1 MKRIVILSFVLVS
14 LLTSIW
20 MVYTI
25 INRNSTDNTVRLN
38 IEALASSEAYYL
50 ADCLYESSMGSTYEV
65 NFFCLDD
72 GSGYELRECKYR
84 YRIRSTRSGKCV
96 CEEQ

>member
-1 MKRIVILSFVLVS
+1 MKRIVFLSFVLVS

-38 IEALASSEAYYL
+38 IEALASSEGYVL
-50 ADCLYESSMGSTYEV
+50 GDCVYKSSRGNLYEIRI
-65 NFFCLDD
+65 FCLDD
-72 GSGYELRECKYR
+72 GSGYELRECKPGYGEPSSH
-84 YRIRSTRSGKCV
+84 YWKCV
-96 CEEQ
+96 IEN

>member
-25 INRNSTDNTVRLN
+25 INRNSTDNTIRLN
-38 IEALASSEAYYL
+38 IEALASSEGYQL
-50 ADCLYESSMGSTYEV
+50 GDCIYKSSVGYENEFHIY
-65 NFFCLDD
+65 CLDD
-72 GSGYELRECKYR
+72 ESGYQLRECKYGYGKPSAR
-84 YRIRSTRSGKCV
+84 RGKCV
-96 CEEQ
+96 IEN

>member
-25 INRNSTDNTVRLN
+25 INRNSTDNTIRLN
-38 IEALASSEAYYL
+38 MEALASSEGYQL
-50 ADCLYESSMGSTYEV
+50 GDCIYKSSVGYENEFDIY
-65 NFFCLDD
+65 CLDD
-72 GSGYELRECKYR
+72 ESGYY
-84 YRIRSTRSGKCV
+84 SGNSGSDYCNIPGRRTLFL
-96 CEEQ
+96 